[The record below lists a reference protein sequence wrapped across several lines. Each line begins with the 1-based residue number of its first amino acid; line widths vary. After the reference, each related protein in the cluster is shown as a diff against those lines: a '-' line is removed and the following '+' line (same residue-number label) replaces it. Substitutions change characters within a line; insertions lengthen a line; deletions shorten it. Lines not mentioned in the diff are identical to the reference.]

1 MAVNLVRGSEA
12 VMGGVTDASGL
23 GSSSLI
29 VSFFLSL
36 SLPAFSNTFFLLLN
50 SDVQEHKALTA
61 LWHCYCLSNKFNYIS
76 LQVEELRDN
85 IFYIHY

>member
-12 VMGGVTDASGL
+12 VTEGVTDASGL

-36 SLPAFSNTFFLLLN
+36 SLPAFSNTF
-50 SDVQEHKALTA
+50 
-61 LWHCYCLSNKFNYIS
+61 YY
-76 LQVEELRDN
+76 
-85 IFYIHY
+85 